1 MIVESVINL
10 LVAAVKA
17 LFGWIQLPAFP
28 AGLASALTSFFDLIF
43 DNLSMLGLFVNVG
56 TLKIAVPCYLVI
68 SNFDKVYHMLMFV
81 LKKLP
86 FGIKD

>member
-28 AGLASALTSFFDLIF
+28 DGLASALTSFFDLIF

-56 TLKIAVPCYLVI
+56 TLKIAVP
-68 SNFDKVYHMLMFV
+68 
-81 LKKLP
+81 
-86 FGIKD
+86 